1 MQYIKTNNH
10 RRQHRHHYYNPN
22 ILLTN
27 EKKQKTDYRDKTEA
41 EKFFRRQTYVP
52 DIFPLSWTGLYNS
65 TVQVFFLT
73 SDQYL

>member
-22 ILLTN
+22 ILLIN
-27 EKKQKTDYRDKTEA
+27 EKNGLQRQEA
-41 EKFFRRQTYVP
+41 EKFFGWQTYVP
-52 DIFPLSWTGLYNS
+52 DIFPLSWAGLYNS